1 MQRLTFIVFSSMF
14 TFTNKKRE
22 LLDYATTMWDAIGAM
37 YENVYFEFPIKA
49 TLLPIVLN
57 AE

>member
-1 MQRLTFIVFSSMF
+1 MF

-37 YENVYFEFPIKA
+37 YENVYFEFPIIA
-49 TLLPIVLN
+49 TLLPILLN